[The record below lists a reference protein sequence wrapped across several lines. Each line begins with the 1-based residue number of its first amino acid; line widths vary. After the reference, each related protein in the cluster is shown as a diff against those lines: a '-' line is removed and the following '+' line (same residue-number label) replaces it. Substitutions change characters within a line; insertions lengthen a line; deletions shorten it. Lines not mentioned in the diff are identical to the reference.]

1 MASDKGKDIASN
13 GEATP
18 KRKPGFQKG
27 QSGNPAGRHK
37 MTEEEK
43 EARRDA
49 LEMFTKAAPDAAAYL
64 IGLVMDTSAPGKER
78 RQAAEVVLDRAL
90 GKAVQQTESK
100 VALAAVE
107 ITDEEARAALEAL
120 GYVRK

>member
-1 MASDKGKDIASN
+1 MAASSGSSSKKKMPRGKPFEKGK
-13 GEATP
+13 
-18 KRKPGFQKG
+18 
-27 QSGNPAGRHK
+27 SGNPAGRQK

-49 LEMFTKAAPDAAAYL
+49 LEMFTKAAPDAAAFL
-64 IGLVMDTSAPGKER
+64 IGLVKNEEAPTKER

-90 GKAVQQTESK
+90 GKAIQQTEAK

-107 ITDEEARAALEAL
+107 ITDEDARAALEAL
-120 GYVRK
+120 GYVKR

>member
-1 MASDKGKDIASN
+1 MAKTAASSGSSSKKKMPRGKPFEKGK
-13 GEATP
+13 
-18 KRKPGFQKG
+18 
-27 QSGNPAGRHK
+27 SGNPAGRQK

-49 LEMFTKAAPDAAAYL
+49 LKMFTEAAPEAAAFL
-64 IGLVMDTSAPGKER
+64 IALVNNEEAPTKER

-100 VALAAVE
+100 IALAAVE
-107 ITDEEARAALEAL
+107 ISDQDARAALEAL
-120 GYVRK
+120 GYVKP